1 MEHKLTTNTNN
12 MDTIHQ
18 SKHKDSVGS
27 TQLYL
32 RIGEIHD
39 DVVVL
44 KNGGMRAVIEV
55 DSVNVNLKSEEE
67 QNALAISYQGFLNS
81 LSFPIQI
88 VMRSKKL
95 DISSYLGKLRVAGK
109 KQTNELL
116 KNQIAEYSEY
126 IRRLVE
132 FADIMEKNFYVVIPY
147 DPPRAKSMSSFHNF
161 WNFIHPSDTHSAFEQ
176 RKKEFA
182 SLSKKL
188 EQNIEQV
195 TGGLENCGLRSKRLE
210 TSELIQLFYGIY
222 NPLTA
227 RNEKIDDLAEIDLVD
242 AKVA

>member
-1 MEHKLTTNTNN
+1 MA
-12 MDTIHQ
+12 DSVHQ
-18 SKHKDSVGS
+18 STHKDPQGS
-27 TQLYL
+27 TQFYL
-32 RIGEIHD
+32 RIGEIHED
-39 DVVVL
+39 TVVL
-44 KNGGMRAVIEV
+44 KNGGIRAILEV

-67 QNALAISYQGFLNS
+67 QDALAISYQNFLNA

-95 DISSYLGKLRVAGK
+95 DISNYLGKLKVAGK

-132 FADIMEKNFYVVIPY
+132 FADIMEKNFYVVIPH
-147 DPPRAKSMSSFHNF
+147 DPPRSKSMGSFQSF
-161 WNFIHPSDTHSAFEQ
+161 WNFIHPGDNNSALKQ

-182 SLSKKL
+182 DFNRKL
-188 EQNIEQV
+188 EQNVEQV
-195 TGGLENCGLRSKRLE
+195 MGGLENCGLKSRRLE
-210 TSELIQLFYGIY
+210 TAELIQLFYGIY

-227 RNEKIDDLAEIDLVD
+227 RNEKVEHPEEIDLID
-242 AKVA
+242 SKAI

>member
-1 MEHKLTTNTNN
+1 
-12 MDTIHQ
+12 MDTVRQ
-18 SKHKDSVGS
+18 SHHKDPAGS
-27 TQLYL
+27 TQMYL

-44 KNGGMRAVIEV
+44 KNGGMRAVLEV
-55 DSVNVNLKSEEE
+55 DSVNVNLKSEDE
-67 QNALAISYQGFLNS
+67 QNALTASYQGFLNS

-95 DISSYLGKLRVAGK
+95 DISNYLGKLKVAGK

-132 FADIMEKNFYVVIPY
+132 FADIMEKSFYVIVPY
-147 DPPRAKSMSSFHNF
+147 DPPRAVSMNVFQNF
-161 WNFIHPSDTHSAFEQ
+161 WNFVHPGDNQTAFEK

-182 SLSKKL
+182 DLNKKL
-188 EQNIEQV
+188 EQNVEQV
-195 TGGLENCGLRSKRLE
+195 IGGLENCGLRSRRLE
-210 TSELIQLFYGIY
+210 TPELIQLFYGIY

-227 RNEKIDDLAEIDLVD
+227 RNEKVETLNEVDLVD
-242 AKVA
+242 AKVS

>member
-1 MEHKLTTNTNN
+1 

-18 SKHKDSVGS
+18 SKHKDPAGS

-39 DVVVL
+39 DTVVL
-44 KNGGMRAVIEV
+44 KNGGVRAVLEV
-55 DSVNVNLKSEEE
+55 DSVNVNLKSEDE
-67 QNALAISYQGFLNS
+67 QNALTASYQGFLNS
-81 LSFPIQI
+81 LDFPIQI

-95 DISSYLGKLRVAGK
+95 DISSYLGKLKVAGK

-132 FADIMEKNFYVVIPY
+132 FADIMEKSFYVIIPY
-147 DPPRAKSMSSFHNF
+147 DPPRSKSMGSFQSF
-161 WNFIHPSDTHSAFEQ
+161 WNFVHPSDDNSAFEK

-182 SLSKKL
+182 TLNKKL
-188 EQNIEQV
+188 EQNVEQV
-195 TGGLENCGLRSKRLE
+195 MGGLENCGLKSKRLE
-210 TSELIQLFYGIY
+210 TPSLIQLFYGIY

-227 RNEKIDDLAEIDLVD
+227 RNEKVENLSDVDLVD
-242 AKVA
+242 SKVT